1 MSARPSLPQYLGI
14 GLFLTVLAVFV
25 TFGQARGVDVSL
37 EFLGFVLAFS
47 AIHVALTYRMI
58 QRWVAYATDE
68 TTSVRRERAALDDL

>member
-25 TFGQARGVDVSL
+25 TFGRARGVDVSL

-47 AIHVALTYRMI
+47 AIHVALTYRMT
-58 QRWVAYATDE
+58 QRWVAYATGGNA
-68 TTSVRRERAALDDL
+68 SARRESAPLDDL